1 MVIWDNRRAIQLN
14 NNRYM
19 ELKTKHK
26 KEIRLWQFSWRR
38 TLTCHNSINYWF
50 MHHPASLRIETCRK
64 FGEQERCVIIAPG
77 TAKSNFFSWVL
88 SKLLKCFNCFITF
101 SMGYLFADIISVS
114 NWETE
119 ASMHATE
126 FDSVSLPAVLQVNR
140 D

>member
-64 FGEQERCVIIAPG
+64 FGEQERCVITAPG
-77 TAKSNFFSWVL
+77 ICLLISSVCLIGKLKPPCMQLNLIPWVYQL
-88 SKLLKCFNCFITF
+88 C
-101 SMGYLFADIISVS
+101 Y
-114 NWETE
+114 NWKEIR
-119 ASMHATE
+119 
-126 FDSVSLPAVLQVNR
+126 AVMMIWGICQYEGAEIPSQR
-140 D
+140 PTPTK